1 MLRTGEVGAAALIH
15 RDEDSV
21 PVHGRDGEQ
30 QLQDEVRHELLI
42 VFEISSQEDA
52 LVDCMRKS
60 GILHSERREILQIS
74 GHCVLVREQRGSHL
88 HTGDMRGRP
97 AGPD

>member
-1 MLRTGEVGAAALIH
+1 MLRTGEVGAAALVH

-42 VFEISSQEDA
+42 VLEISGQEDA
-52 LVDCMRKS
+52 LVDCIRKS
-60 GILHSERREILQIS
+60 GILHPGKHE
-74 GHCVLVREQRGSHL
+74 
-88 HTGDMRGRP
+88 D
-97 AGPD
+97 